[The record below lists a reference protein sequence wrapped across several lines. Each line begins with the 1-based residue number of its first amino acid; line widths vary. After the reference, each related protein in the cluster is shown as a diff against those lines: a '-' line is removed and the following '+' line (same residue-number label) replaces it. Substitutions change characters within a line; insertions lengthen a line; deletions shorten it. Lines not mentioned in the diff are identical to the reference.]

1 MERKINSDEQKALEL
16 LALVNYNGH
25 VVCHEPSKLF
35 PSGNVHLLTQEEA
48 RSHLESSQNVAL
60 LFPSKSQVVDN
71 CRNLVN
77 EQKVITVVQ
86 ETSSFLSMVEN
97 IAKVVDFLGD
107 KQKYLQ
113 RIYRLLPPGDQLRS
127 RDLIYLAYDLCKS
140 AGEQFEVHWIND
152 VTWDDLIL
160 PVQTLRKHKVEQTLR
175 SYAEV
180 RYVAVAVSYTHLTL
194 PTNREV

>member
-35 PSGNVHLLTQEEA
+35 PSGNVHLITQEEA

-60 LFPSKSQVVDN
+60 LFPSKSQVLDN

-107 KQKYLQ
+107 KQKYLKKIIDYFLQ
-113 RIYRLLPPGDQLRS
+113 ETNSDLGTLYMLHMTFARVLENNS
-127 RDLIYLAYDLCKS
+127 RCIGLMMSL
-140 AGEQFEVHWIND
+140 GM
-152 VTWDDLIL
+152 
-160 PVQTLRKHKVEQTLR
+160 TLFSLFRH
-175 SYAEV
+175 
-180 RYVAVAVSYTHLTL
+180 
-194 PTNREV
+194 